1 MALFSL
7 FIAKAAV
14 GKTDAS
20 ASIGEISTKNAE
32 QFNLMRRLSTLEN
45 VMSDLSSDGSTG
57 DGMRTETENPPITWI
72 DWQKETQKSQP
83 HDSEHPRENV
93 LDYDNHDS
101 FPKEQ
106 YHDHTHDHTYE
117 HSSEH
122 SSEDSTDF
130 VNNDV
135 SDSYPTEDG
144 PFSSDEH
151 HDDGSQ
157 YPYSYENID
166 DYDSYEPS
174 SGQIDHDY
182 VPKHKIQCS
191 PAIQRC
197 CLPQAKDIGL
207 LCHLIE
213 DQLEDCCQM
222 SLPPQRKV
230 DDYHYDDSEAK
241 HPEDHDS
248 KYSYDNSLD
257 STSYMKKDQKSELI
271 PEDNYW
277 WTTGDKDS
285 QSQAND
291 GHLIGGETDKDGC
304 LVSAGYSWCEKYHTC
319 IPPNFDCTTSSP
331 ALPDDEDNQSQTNGD
346 DLVGQKDKYGC
357 FPTAGYTWCKEL
369 RKCLRP
375 WEKPCQTSSPA
386 FPGGYTG
393 DLMRGIHQE
402 PGLQVDDSHY
412 DDSEAKH
419 PEDHDSKTSYDNSHD
434 SPSAMI
440 KDNIMLEQRKL
451 KTVPDWCSA
460 IRLVCCPEQ
469 SHIHNKGLP
478 IPDLAK
484 KILQA

>member
-197 CLPQAKDIGL
+197 CLPQAKETGS
-207 LCHLIE
+207 LCRFLIKE
-213 DQLEDCCQM
+213 MRQECCQI
-222 SLPPQRKV
+222 SSQHKDTRVPIQGPSITDSPWRKALQCRRNRNCSKGDHV
-230 DDYHYDDSEAK
+230 FGGDSDK
-241 HPEDHDS
+241 H
-248 KYSYDNSLD
+248 
-257 STSYMKKDQKSELI
+257 
-271 PEDNYW
+271 
-277 WTTGDKDS
+277 
-285 QSQAND
+285 
-291 GHLIGGETDKDGC
+291 GC
-304 LVSAGYSWCEKYHTC
+304 LPSAGESWCEKLGTC
-319 IPPNFDCTTSSP
+319 VHQWKLPNGKCPTSSRW
-331 ALPDDEDNQSQTNGD
+331 
-346 DLVGQKDKYGC
+346 
-357 FPTAGYTWCKEL
+357 TA
-369 RKCLRP
+369 P
-375 WEKPCQTSSPA
+375 
-386 FPGGYTG
+386 PGGYTG
-393 DLMRGIHQE
+393 DLMRGIQQE